1 MKSILTTVLAVIL
14 LVIIIL
20 DGASMFMAYQSSR
33 ELARTASQQAAIQ
46 YTATNGNESS
56 ARADAEKYV
65 SDKNGELLSLE
76 FHRGDVRNRWYA
88 ATVRVKADTYMFK
101 FVPVLNR
108 FLDQQ
113 GTATVQF

>member
-14 LVIIIL
+14 LVVIIL

-33 ELARTASQQAAIQ
+33 ELARTAAQQAAIE
-46 YTATNGNESS
+46 YAATNGNQGS
-56 ARADAEKYV
+56 ARAGAQKYV
-65 SDKNGELLSLE
+65 SDKQGELLSLE
-76 FHRGDVRNRWYA
+76 FHKGDVGNRWYS
-88 ATVRVKADTYMFK
+88 ATVRMKADTHVFK

-108 FLDQQ
+108 FLDEQ

>member
-1 MKSILTTVLAVIL
+1 MKSILTTVLAMIL

-20 DGASMFMAYQSSR
+20 DGASMYVAYQSSR
-33 ELARTASQQAAIQ
+33 ELARTAAQQAAIE
-46 YTATNGNESS
+46 YAATSGNQSS

-65 SDKNGELLSLE
+65 GDKKGELLSLE
-76 FHRGDVRNRWYA
+76 FHKGDVGNRWYS
-88 ATVRVKADTYMFK
+88 ATVRMKADTYVFK
-101 FVPVLNR
+101 LVPVLNR